1 MSFWK
6 NLKNQLGSIASLAE
20 HIDTAAAEKSIRS
33 SIYFRGPNVWILV
46 FSIIIASVGLNVNSI
61 PVIIGAMLI
70 SPLLGPIFGIGLGLG
85 INDTGLLKSSLKN
98 ILVMMSISLVAS
110 FLYFLI
116 TPLNLSNPTEL
127 LARTNPTIYD
137 VLIALFGGFA
147 GIFELSRK
155 EKGTVFSGVAIA
167 TALMPPLCTAGF
179 GLANGNLVYFIGA
192 LYLFTI
198 NCIFIILAT
207 YLTVKYMKFE
217 QFEYKD
223 EAAGKRARRLITI
236 VTVIVIVPSIWSAIV
251 MVRENTFNENVA
263 EFISANKNMYSGY
276 IMDYKTEHRN
286 GSKVEVFFTGEPLSA
301 SEKNNFMESAKEF
314 GLKPEQIIIR
324 EHALGE
330 GTDEA
335 EILKGIYERT
345 DDEITRRESE
355 IKKLEDE
362 LRRLHSSDIPYEQI
376 TREAVNQYP
385 AIVSLFVARGA
396 DVEAKGYSRKDGLL
410 AVVTTSEKLADDEK
424 ARLVNWLKIR
434 LGSDNVTLYEI
445 VSSPDTEKDKASDSG
460 KQ

>member
-6 NLKNQLGSIASLAE
+6 NLKDQLRSITSLSE
-20 HIDTAAAEKSIRS
+20 HIDTAAAETSIRN
-33 SIYFRGPNVWILV
+33 SIYFRGPNVWILF

-70 SPLLGPIFGIGLGLG
+70 SPLLGPVFGIGLGLG

-98 ILVMMSISLVAS
+98 TLVMMGISIVAS

-179 GLANGNLVYFIGA
+179 GLANGNLGYFAGA

-223 EAAGKRARRLITI
+223 EKAGKRARRFITI
-236 VTVIVIVPSIWSAIV
+236 VTVIVVVPSIWSAII
-251 MVRENTFNENVA
+251 MIRENTFNENVS
-263 EFISANKNMYSGY
+263 EFINANKDQYNGY

-286 GSKVEVFFTGEPLSA
+286 GSRVEIYFTGEPLSA
-301 SEKNNFMESAKEF
+301 SEKNNLIESAKEF
-314 GLKPEQIIIR
+314 GLKPEQIIIK
-324 EHALGE
+324 EHAIGE
-330 GTDEA
+330 NTDEA

-345 DDEITRRESE
+345 DSEIIRREDEIR
-355 IKKLEDE
+355 KLEDE
-362 LRRLHSSDIPYEQI
+362 LKKLHESDIPYVQV
-376 TREAVNQYP
+376 TKEALNQYP
-385 AIVSLFVARGA
+385 GIESMFIARGA
-396 DVEAKGYSRKDGLL
+396 EVVKDGYAKTDGILVL
-410 AVVTTSEKLADDEK
+410 VSTSRPLDEDDRI
-424 ARLVNWLKIR
+424 RLSDWLKIR
-434 LGSDNVTLYEI
+434 LASDNVRLYETA
-445 VSSPDTEKDKASDSG
+445 SGAKEKISE
-460 KQ
+460 

>member
-1 MSFWK
+1 MSFWN
-6 NLKNQLGSIASLAE
+6 NLKAQISSIASLSE
-20 HIDTAAAEKSIRS
+20 HIDTFQAEKAIRN
-33 SIYFRGPNVWILV
+33 SIYFKGPNVWILV

-98 ILVMMSISLVAS
+98 ILVMMLISLVAS

-116 TPLNLSNPTEL
+116 TPLSLSNPTEL

-179 GLANGNLVYFIGA
+179 GLANGNLMYFIGA

-217 QFEYKD
+217 QYEYKD
-223 EAAGKRARRLITI
+223 ERTGKRARRLITI
-236 VTVIVIVPSIWSAIV
+236 VTAIVVVPRIWSAIV
-251 MVRENTFNENVA
+251 MVRENTFNQDVA
-263 EFISANKNMYSGY
+263 EFINMNKNLYSGY
-276 IMDYKTEHRN
+276 IMDYKVEHRK
-286 GSKVEVFFTGEPLSA
+286 GSRVEVYFTGEPLSA
-301 SEKNNFMESAKEF
+301 SEKNNFLESAKEF
-314 GLKPEQIIIR
+314 GLKPEQIIIK
-324 EHALGE
+324 EHALVE
-330 GTDEA
+330 GTGEA

-345 DDEITRRESE
+345 DNEITRREAE

-362 LRRLHSSDIPYEQI
+362 LKLLHASDIPYSQI

-385 AIVSLFVARGA
+385 ELKSLFVARGA
-396 DVEAKGYSRKDGLL
+396 EVRSSDFKESDGLL
-410 AVVTTSEKLADDEK
+410 AVATTTRPLSDEQKL
-424 ARLVNWLKIR
+424 RLKNWLRIR
-434 LGSDNVTLYEI
+434 LGIENVTLYEI
-445 VSSPDTEKDKASDSG
+445 TATDDK
-460 KQ
+460 

>member
-1 MSFWK
+1 MSFWN
-6 NLKNQLGSIASLAE
+6 NLKAQISSIASLSE
-20 HIDTAAAEKSIRS
+20 HIDTFQAEKAIRN

-98 ILVMMSISLVAS
+98 ILVMMLISLVAS

-116 TPLNLSNPTEL
+116 TPLSLSNPTEL

-179 GLANGNLVYFIGA
+179 GLANGNLMYFIGA

-217 QFEYKD
+217 QYEYKD
-223 EAAGKRARRLITI
+223 ERTGKRARRLITI
-236 VTVIVIVPSIWSAIV
+236 VTAIVVVPSIWSAIV
-251 MVRENTFNENVA
+251 MVRENTFNQDVA
-263 EFISANKNMYSGY
+263 EFINMNKNLYSGY
-276 IMDYKTEHRN
+276 IMDYKIEHRK
-286 GSKVEVFFTGEPLSA
+286 GSRVEVYFTGEPLSA
-301 SEKNNFMESAKEF
+301 SEKNNFLESAKEF
-314 GLKPEQIIIR
+314 GLKPEQVIIK
-324 EHALGE
+324 EHALVE
-330 GTDEA
+330 GTGEA

-345 DDEITRRESE
+345 DNEITRREAE

-362 LRRLHSSDIPYEQI
+362 LKLLHASDIPYSQI

-385 AIVSLFVARGA
+385 ELKSLFVARGA
-396 DVEAKGYSRKDGLL
+396 EVRSSDFKESDGLL
-410 AVVTTSEKLADDEK
+410 AVATTTRPLSDEQKL
-424 ARLVNWLKIR
+424 RLKNWLRIR
-434 LGSDNVTLYEI
+434 LGIENVTLYEI
-445 VSSPDTEKDKASDSG
+445 TATDDK
-460 KQ
+460 

>member
-1 MSFWK
+1 MKDQAS
-6 NLKNQLGSIASLAE
+6 SIASLAE
-20 HIDTAAAEKSIRS
+20 HIDTAAAEKNIRNN
-33 SIYFRGPNVWILV
+33 IYFRGPNVWILV

-85 INDTGLLKSSLKN
+85 INDTGLLKASLKN
-98 ILVMMSISLVAS
+98 ILVMMVISLVAS
-110 FLYFLI
+110 LVYFLI

-179 GLANGNLVYFIGA
+179 GLANGNLMYFIGA

-217 QFEYKD
+217 QHEYKD
-223 EAAGKRARRLITI
+223 EKSGKRARRLITVI
-236 VTVIVIVPSIWSAIV
+236 TVIVIVPSIWSAIV
-251 MVRENTFNENVA
+251 MIRENTFNETVS
-263 EFISANKNMYSGY
+263 EFINANKNLYSGY
-276 IMDYKTEHRN
+276 IMDYKVDHRN
-286 GSKVEVFFTGEPLSA
+286 GSKVQVFFTGDPLSA
-301 SEKNNFMESAKEF
+301 SEKNNFLESAKEF
-314 GLKPEQIIIR
+314 GLKPEQIIIQ

-330 GTDEA
+330 GTNEG

-345 DDEITRRESE
+345 DSEITRREAE

-362 LRRLHSSDIPYEQI
+362 LKMLHASEIPFEQI

-385 AIVSLFVARGA
+385 HITSLFVARGA
-396 DVEAKGYSRKDGLL
+396 EVSAKDFSRSNGLL
-410 AVVTTSEKLADDEK
+410 AVVRTSEPLSEEEK
-424 ARLVNWLKIR
+424 TRLTDWLKIR
-434 LGSDNVTLYEI
+434 LNIQNVTLYEI
-445 VSSPDTEKDKASDSG
+445 MDGTQTVKPDEK
-460 KQ
+460 

>member
-1 MSFWK
+1 MSFWN
-6 NLKNQLGSIASLAE
+6 NLKAQISSIASLSE
-20 HIDTAAAEKSIRS
+20 HIDTFQAEKAIRN

-98 ILVMMSISLVAS
+98 ILVMMLISLVAS

-116 TPLNLSNPTEL
+116 TPLSLSNPTEL

-179 GLANGNLVYFIGA
+179 GLANGNLMYFIGA

-217 QFEYKD
+217 QYEYKD
-223 EAAGKRARRLITI
+223 ERTGKRARRLITI
-236 VTVIVIVPSIWSAIV
+236 VTAIVVVPSIWSAIV
-251 MVRENTFNENVA
+251 MVRENTVKQDVA
-263 EFISANKNMYSGY
+263 EFINMNKNLYSGY
-276 IMDYKTEHRN
+276 IMDYKVEHRK
-286 GSKVEVFFTGEPLSA
+286 GSRVEVYFTGEPLSA
-301 SEKNNFMESAKEF
+301 SEKNNFLESAKEF
-314 GLKPEQIIIR
+314 GLKPEQVIIK
-324 EHALGE
+324 EHALVE
-330 GTDEA
+330 GTGEA

-345 DDEITRRESE
+345 DNEITRREAE

-362 LRRLHSSDIPYEQI
+362 LKLLHASDIPYSQI

-385 AIVSLFVARGA
+385 ELKSLFVARGA
-396 DVEAKGYSRKDGLL
+396 EVRSSDFKESDGLL
-410 AVVTTSEKLADDEK
+410 AVATTTRPLSDEQKL
-424 ARLVNWLKIR
+424 RLKNWLRIR
-434 LGSDNVTLYEI
+434 LGIENVTLYEI
-445 VSSPDTEKDKASDSG
+445 TATDDK
-460 KQ
+460 

>member
-1 MSFWK
+1 MKDQAS
-6 NLKNQLGSIASLAE
+6 SIASLAE
-20 HIDTAAAEKSIRS
+20 HIDTAAAEKNIRNN
-33 SIYFRGPNVWILV
+33 IYFRGPNVWILV

-85 INDTGLLKSSLKN
+85 INDTGLLKASLKN
-98 ILVMMSISLVAS
+98 ILVMMVISLVAS
-110 FLYFLI
+110 LVYFLI

-179 GLANGNLVYFIGA
+179 GLANGNLMYFIGA

-217 QFEYKD
+217 QHEYKD
-223 EAAGKRARRLITI
+223 EKSGKRARRLITI
-236 VTVIVIVPSIWSAIV
+236 ITVIVIVPSIWSAIV
-251 MVRENTFNENVA
+251 MIRENTFNETVS
-263 EFISANKNMYSGY
+263 EFINANKNLYSGY
-276 IMDYKTEHRN
+276 IMDYKVDHRN
-286 GSKVEVFFTGEPLSA
+286 GSKVQVFFTGDPLSA
-301 SEKNNFMESAKEF
+301 SEKNNFLESAKEF
-314 GLKPEQIIIR
+314 GLKPEQIIIQ

-330 GTDEA
+330 GTNEG

-345 DDEITRRESE
+345 DSEITRREAE

-362 LRRLHSSDIPYEQI
+362 LKMLHASEIPFEQI

-385 AIVSLFVARGA
+385 HITSLFVARGA
-396 DVEAKGYSRKDGLL
+396 EVSAKDFSRSNGLL
-410 AVVTTSEKLADDEK
+410 AVVRTSEPLSEEEK
-424 ARLVNWLKIR
+424 TRLTDWLKIR
-434 LGSDNVTLYEI
+434 LNIQNVTLYEI
-445 VSSPDTEKDKASDSG
+445 KDGTQTVKPDEK
-460 KQ
+460 

>member
-1 MSFWK
+1 MSFWN
-6 NLKNQLGSIASLAE
+6 NLKAQISSIASLSE
-20 HIDTAAAEKSIRS
+20 HIDTFQAEKAIRN
-33 SIYFRGPNVWILV
+33 SIYFKGPNVWILV

-98 ILVMMSISLVAS
+98 ILVMMLISLVAS

-116 TPLNLSNPTEL
+116 TPLSLSNPTEL

-179 GLANGNLVYFIGA
+179 GLANGNLMYFIGA

-217 QFEYKD
+217 QYEYKD
-223 EAAGKRARRLITI
+223 ERTGKRARRLITI
-236 VTVIVIVPSIWSAIV
+236 ITAIVVVPSIWSAIV
-251 MVRENTFNENVA
+251 MVRENTFNQDVA
-263 EFISANKNMYSGY
+263 EFINMNKNLYSGY
-276 IMDYKTEHRN
+276 IMDYKVEHRK
-286 GSKVEVFFTGEPLSA
+286 GSRVEVYFTGEPLSA
-301 SEKNNFMESAKEF
+301 SEKNNFLESAKEF
-314 GLKPEQIIIR
+314 GLKPEQVIIK
-324 EHALGE
+324 EHALVE
-330 GTDEA
+330 GTGEA

-345 DDEITRRESE
+345 DNEITRREAE

-362 LRRLHSSDIPYEQI
+362 LKLLHASDIPYSQI

-385 AIVSLFVARGA
+385 ELKSLFVARGA
-396 DVEAKGYSRKDGLL
+396 EVRSSDFKESDGLL
-410 AVVTTSEKLADDEK
+410 AVATTTRPLSDEQKL
-424 ARLVNWLKIR
+424 RLKNWLRIR
-434 LGSDNVTLYEI
+434 LGIENVTLYEI
-445 VSSPDTEKDKASDSG
+445 TATDDK
-460 KQ
+460 

>member
-1 MSFWK
+1 MKDQAS
-6 NLKNQLGSIASLAE
+6 SIASLAE
-20 HIDTAAAEKSIRS
+20 HIDTAAAEKNIRN

-85 INDTGLLKSSLKN
+85 INDTGLLKASLKN
-98 ILVMMSISLVAS
+98 ILVMMVISLVAS
-110 FLYFLI
+110 LVYFLI

-179 GLANGNLVYFIGA
+179 GLANGNLMYFIGA

-217 QFEYKD
+217 QHEYKD
-223 EAAGKRARRLITI
+223 EKSGKRARRLITVI
-236 VTVIVIVPSIWSAIV
+236 TVIVIVPSIWSAIV
-251 MVRENTFNENVA
+251 MIRENTFNETVS
-263 EFISANKNMYSGY
+263 EFINANKNLYSGY
-276 IMDYKTEHRN
+276 IMDYKVDHRN
-286 GSKVEVFFTGEPLSA
+286 GSKVQVFFTGDPLSA
-301 SEKNNFMESAKEF
+301 SEKNNFLESAKEF
-314 GLKPEQIIIR
+314 GLKPEQIIIQ

-330 GTDEA
+330 GTNEG

-345 DDEITRRESE
+345 DSEITRREAE

-362 LRRLHSSDIPYEQI
+362 LKMLHASEIPFEQI

-385 AIVSLFVARGA
+385 HITSLFVARGA
-396 DVEAKGYSRKDGLL
+396 EVSAKDFSRSNGLL
-410 AVVTTSEKLADDEK
+410 AVVRTSEPLSEEEK
-424 ARLVNWLKIR
+424 TRLTDWLKIR
-434 LGSDNVTLYEI
+434 LNIQNVTLYEI
-445 VSSPDTEKDKASDSG
+445 KDGIQTVKPDEK
-460 KQ
+460 

>member
-1 MSFWK
+1 MKDQAS
-6 NLKNQLGSIASLAE
+6 SIASLAE
-20 HIDTAAAEKSIRS
+20 HIDTAAAEKNIRN

-85 INDTGLLKSSLKN
+85 INDTGLLKASLKN
-98 ILVMMSISLVAS
+98 ILVMMVISLVAS
-110 FLYFLI
+110 LVYFLI

-179 GLANGNLVYFIGA
+179 GLANGNLMYFIGA

-217 QFEYKD
+217 QHEYKD
-223 EAAGKRARRLITI
+223 EKSGKRARRLITVI
-236 VTVIVIVPSIWSAIV
+236 TVIVIVPSIWSAIV
-251 MVRENTFNENVA
+251 MIRENTFNETVS
-263 EFISANKNMYSGY
+263 EFINANKNLYSGY
-276 IMDYKTEHRN
+276 IMDYKVDHRN
-286 GSKVEVFFTGEPLSA
+286 GSKVQVFFTGDPLSA
-301 SEKNNFMESAKEF
+301 SEKNNFLESAKEF
-314 GLKPEQIIIR
+314 GLKPEQIIIQ

-330 GTDEA
+330 GTNEG

-345 DDEITRRESE
+345 DSEITRREAE

-362 LRRLHSSDIPYEQI
+362 LKMLHASEIPFEQI

-385 AIVSLFVARGA
+385 HITSLFVARGA
-396 DVEAKGYSRKDGLL
+396 EVSAKDFSRSNGLL
-410 AVVTTSEKLADDEK
+410 AVVRTSEPLSEEEK
-424 ARLVNWLKIR
+424 TRLTDWLKIR
-434 LGSDNVTLYEI
+434 LNIQNVTLYEI
-445 VSSPDTEKDKASDSG
+445 KTVKPDEK
-460 KQ
+460 

>member
-1 MSFWK
+1 MKDQAS
-6 NLKNQLGSIASLAE
+6 SIASLAE
-20 HIDTAAAEKSIRS
+20 HIDTAAAEKNIRN

-85 INDTGLLKSSLKN
+85 INDTGLLKASLKN
-98 ILVMMSISLVAS
+98 ILVMMVISLVAS
-110 FLYFLI
+110 LVYFLI

-179 GLANGNLVYFIGA
+179 GLANGNLMYFIGA

-217 QFEYKD
+217 QHEYKD
-223 EAAGKRARRLITI
+223 EKSGKRARRLITVI
-236 VTVIVIVPSIWSAIV
+236 TVIVIVPSIWSAIV
-251 MVRENTFNENVA
+251 MIRENTFNETVS
-263 EFISANKNMYSGY
+263 EFINANKNLYSGY
-276 IMDYKTEHRN
+276 IMDYKVDHRN
-286 GSKVEVFFTGEPLSA
+286 GSKVQVFFTGDPLSA
-301 SEKNNFMESAKEF
+301 SEKNNFLESAKEF
-314 GLKPEQIIIR
+314 GLKPEQIIIQ

-330 GTDEA
+330 GTNEG

-345 DDEITRRESE
+345 DSEITRREAE

-362 LRRLHSSDIPYEQI
+362 LKMLHASEIPFEQI

-385 AIVSLFVARGA
+385 HITSLFVARGA
-396 DVEAKGYSRKDGLL
+396 EVSAKDFSRSNGLL
-410 AVVTTSEKLADDEK
+410 AVVRTSEPLSEEEK
-424 ARLVNWLKIR
+424 TRLTDWLKIR
-434 LGSDNVTLYEI
+434 LNIQNVTLYEI
-445 VSSPDTEKDKASDSG
+445 KDEIKTVKPDEK
-460 KQ
+460 

>member
-1 MSFWK
+1 MKDQAS
-6 NLKNQLGSIASLAE
+6 SIASLAE
-20 HIDTAAAEKSIRS
+20 HIDTAAAEKNIRN

-85 INDTGLLKSSLKN
+85 INDTGLLKASLKN
-98 ILVMMSISLVAS
+98 ILVMMVISLVAS
-110 FLYFLI
+110 LVYFLI

-179 GLANGNLVYFIGA
+179 GLANGNLMYFIGA

-217 QFEYKD
+217 QHEYKD
-223 EAAGKRARRLITI
+223 EKSGKRARRLITVI
-236 VTVIVIVPSIWSAIV
+236 TVIVIVPSIWSAIV
-251 MVRENTFNENVA
+251 MIRENTFNETVS
-263 EFISANKNMYSGY
+263 EFINANKNLYSGY
-276 IMDYKTEHRN
+276 IMDYKVDHRN
-286 GSKVEVFFTGEPLSA
+286 GSKVQVFFTGDPLSA
-301 SEKNNFMESAKEF
+301 SEKNNFLESAKEF
-314 GLKPEQIIIR
+314 GLKPEQIIIQ

-330 GTDEA
+330 GTNEG

-345 DDEITRRESE
+345 DSEITRREAE

-362 LRRLHSSDIPYEQI
+362 LKMLHASEIPFEQI

-385 AIVSLFVARGA
+385 HITSLFVARGA
-396 DVEAKGYSRKDGLL
+396 EVSTKDFSRSNGLL
-410 AVVTTSEKLADDEK
+410 AVVRTSEPLSEEEK
-424 ARLVNWLKIR
+424 TRLTDWLKIR
-434 LGSDNVTLYEI
+434 LNIQNVTLYEI
-445 VSSPDTEKDKASDSG
+445 KDGTQTVKPDEK
-460 KQ
+460 

>member
-1 MSFWK
+1 MSFWN
-6 NLKNQLGSIASLAE
+6 NLKAQISSIASLSE
-20 HIDTAAAEKSIRS
+20 HIDTFQAEKAIRN

-98 ILVMMSISLVAS
+98 ILVMMLISLVAS

-116 TPLNLSNPTEL
+116 TPLSLSNPTEL

-179 GLANGNLVYFIGA
+179 GLANGNLMYFIGA

-217 QFEYKD
+217 QYEYKD
-223 EAAGKRARRLITI
+223 ERTGKRARRLITI
-236 VTVIVIVPSIWSAIV
+236 VTAIVVVPSIWSAIV
-251 MVRENTFNENVA
+251 MVRENTFNQDVA
-263 EFISANKNMYSGY
+263 EFINMNKNRYSGY
-276 IMDYKTEHRN
+276 IMDYKVEHRK
-286 GSKVEVFFTGEPLSA
+286 GSRVEVYFTGEPLSA
-301 SEKNNFMESAKEF
+301 SEKNNFLESAKEF
-314 GLKPEQIIIR
+314 GLKPEQVIIK
-324 EHALGE
+324 EHALVE
-330 GTDEA
+330 GTGEA

-345 DDEITRRESE
+345 DNEITRREAE

-362 LRRLHSSDIPYEQI
+362 LKLLHASDIPYSQI

-385 AIVSLFVARGA
+385 ELKSLFVARGA
-396 DVEAKGYSRKDGLL
+396 EVRSSDFKESDGLL
-410 AVVTTSEKLADDEK
+410 AVATTTRPLSDEQKL
-424 ARLVNWLKIR
+424 RLKNWLRIR
-434 LGSDNVTLYEI
+434 LGIENVTLYEI
-445 VSSPDTEKDKASDSG
+445 TATDDK
-460 KQ
+460 

>member
-6 NLKNQLGSIASLAE
+6 NLKDQASSIASLAE
-20 HIDTAAAEKSIRS
+20 HIDTAAAEKNIRN

-85 INDTGLLKSSLKN
+85 INDTGLLKASLKN
-98 ILVMMSISLVAS
+98 ILVMMVISLVAS
-110 FLYFLI
+110 LVYFLI

-167 TALMPPLCTAGF
+167 TALMPPICTAGF
-179 GLANGNLVYFIGA
+179 GLANGNLMYFIGA

-217 QFEYKD
+217 QHEYKD
-223 EAAGKRARRLITI
+223 EKSGKRARRLITVI
-236 VTVIVIVPSIWSAIV
+236 TVIVIVPSIWSAIV
-251 MVRENTFNENVA
+251 MIRENTFNETVS
-263 EFISANKNMYSGY
+263 EFINANKNLYSGY
-276 IMDYKTEHRN
+276 IMDYKVDHRN
-286 GSKVEVFFTGEPLSA
+286 GSKVQVFFTGDPLSA
-301 SEKNNFMESAKEF
+301 SEKNNFLESAKEF
-314 GLKPEQIIIR
+314 GLKPEQIIIQ

-330 GTDEA
+330 GTNEG

-345 DDEITRRESE
+345 DSEITRREAE

-362 LRRLHSSDIPYEQI
+362 LKMLHASEIPFEQI

-385 AIVSLFVARGA
+385 HITSLFVARGA
-396 DVEAKGYSRKDGLL
+396 EVSAKDFSRSNGLL
-410 AVVTTSEKLADDEK
+410 AVVRTSEPLSEEEK
-424 ARLVNWLKIR
+424 TRLTDWLKIR
-434 LGSDNVTLYEI
+434 LNIQNVTLYEI
-445 VSSPDTEKDKASDSG
+445 KDGIQTVKPDEK
-460 KQ
+460 

>member
-6 NLKNQLGSIASLAE
+6 NLKDQASSIASLAE
-20 HIDTAAAEKSIRS
+20 HIDTAAAEKNIRN

-85 INDTGLLKSSLKN
+85 INDTGLLKASLKN
-98 ILVMMSISLVAS
+98 ILVMMVISLVAS
-110 FLYFLI
+110 LVYFLI

-179 GLANGNLVYFIGA
+179 GLANGNLMYFIGA

-198 NCIFIILAT
+198 NCIFLILAT

-217 QFEYKD
+217 QHEYKD
-223 EAAGKRARRLITI
+223 EKSGKRARRLITVI
-236 VTVIVIVPSIWSAIV
+236 TVIVIVPSIWSAIV
-251 MVRENTFNENVA
+251 MIRENTFNETVS
-263 EFISANKNMYSGY
+263 EFINANKNLYSGY
-276 IMDYKTEHRN
+276 IMDYKVDHRN
-286 GSKVEVFFTGEPLSA
+286 GSKVQVFFTGDPLSA
-301 SEKNNFMESAKEF
+301 SEKNNFLESAKEF
-314 GLKPEQIIIR
+314 GLKPEQIIIQ

-330 GTDEA
+330 GTNEG

-345 DDEITRRESE
+345 DSEITRREAE

-362 LRRLHSSDIPYEQI
+362 LKMLHASEIPFEQI

-385 AIVSLFVARGA
+385 HITSLFVARGA
-396 DVEAKGYSRKDGLL
+396 EVSAKDFSRSNGLL
-410 AVVTTSEKLADDEK
+410 AVVRTSEPLSEEEK
-424 ARLVNWLKIR
+424 TRLTDWLKIR
-434 LGSDNVTLYEI
+434 LNIQNVTLYEI
-445 VSSPDTEKDKASDSG
+445 KDGTQTVKPDEK
-460 KQ
+460 

>member
-1 MSFWK
+1 MSFWN
-6 NLKNQLGSIASLAE
+6 NLKAQISSIASLSE
-20 HIDTAAAEKSIRS
+20 HIDTFQAEKAIRN

-98 ILVMMSISLVAS
+98 ILVMMLISLVAS

-116 TPLNLSNPTEL
+116 TPLSLSNPTEL

-147 GIFELSRK
+147 GIFELSRT

-167 TALMPPLCTAGF
+167 TALMPPLCTAGL
-179 GLANGNLVYFIGA
+179 GLANGNLMYFIGA

-217 QFEYKD
+217 QYEYKD
-223 EAAGKRARRLITI
+223 ERTGKRARRLITI
-236 VTVIVIVPSIWSAIV
+236 ITAIVVVPSIWSAIV
-251 MVRENTFNENVA
+251 MVRENTFNQDVA
-263 EFISANKNMYSGY
+263 EFINMNKNLYSGY
-276 IMDYKTEHRN
+276 IMDYKVEHRK
-286 GSKVEVFFTGEPLSA
+286 GSRVEVYFTGEPLSA
-301 SEKNNFMESAKEF
+301 SEKNNFLESAKEF
-314 GLKPEQIIIR
+314 GLKPEQVIIK
-324 EHALGE
+324 EHALVE
-330 GTDEA
+330 GTGEA

-345 DDEITRRESE
+345 DNEITRREAE

-362 LRRLHSSDIPYEQI
+362 LKLLHASDIPYSQI

-385 AIVSLFVARGA
+385 ELKSLFVARGA
-396 DVEAKGYSRKDGLL
+396 EVRSSDFKESDGLL
-410 AVVTTSEKLADDEK
+410 AVATTTRPLSDEQKL
-424 ARLVNWLKIR
+424 RLKNWLRIR
-434 LGSDNVTLYEI
+434 LGIENVTLYEI
-445 VSSPDTEKDKASDSG
+445 TATDDK
-460 KQ
+460 

>member
-1 MSFWK
+1 MVQVRSIT
-6 NLKNQLGSIASLAE
+6 NLSE
-20 HIDTAAAEKSIRS
+20 HIDTSEAEKAIRN
-33 SIYFRGPNVWILV
+33 SIYFRGPNVWILG
-46 FSIIIASVGLNVNSI
+46 FSIVIASVGLNVNSI

-85 INDTGLLKSSLKN
+85 INDTGLLKASLKN
-98 ILVMMSISLVAS
+98 ILVMMSISIVAS

-147 GIFELSRK
+147 GIFELARK

-179 GLANGNLVYFIGA
+179 GLASGNLMYFLGA

-217 QFEYKD
+217 QYEYKD
-223 EAAGKRARRLITI
+223 EKAGRRARRFITI
-236 VTVIVIVPSIWSAIV
+236 ITVIVVVPSIWSAIV
-251 MVRENTFNENVA
+251 MVRENRFNENVA
-263 EFISANKNMYSGY
+263 EFINANKNLYSGY
-276 IMDYKTEHRN
+276 IMDYKVEHRK
-286 GSKVEVFFTGEPLSA
+286 GSRVEVYFTGEPLSA
-301 SEKNNFMESAKEF
+301 SEKNNFLESAKEY
-314 GLKPEQIIIR
+314 GLRPEQVIIK
-324 EHALGE
+324 EHALVE
-330 GTDEA
+330 GTNEA

-345 DDEITRRESE
+345 DNEITRREAE

-362 LRRLHSSDIPYEQI
+362 LKMLHASDIPYEQVA
-376 TREAVNQYP
+376 REAVNQYP
-385 AIVSLFVARGA
+385 SIQSIFIARGA
-396 DVEAKGYSRKDGLL
+396 KVNSGDFRKNDGLL
-410 AVVTTSEKLADDEK
+410 AVVTTAEPLDNDEK
-424 ARLVNWLKIR
+424 SRLTNWLRIR
-434 LGSDNVTLYEI
+434 LGIENVTLYEFHT
-445 VSSPDTEKDKASDSG
+445 TEKTDK
-460 KQ
+460 

>member
-1 MSFWK
+1 
-6 NLKNQLGSIASLAE
+6 
-20 HIDTAAAEKSIRS
+20 
-33 SIYFRGPNVWILV
+33 
-46 FSIIIASVGLNVNSI
+46 
-61 PVIIGAMLI
+61 
-70 SPLLGPIFGIGLGLG
+70 
-85 INDTGLLKSSLKN
+85 
-98 ILVMMSISLVAS
+98 
-110 FLYFLI
+110 
-116 TPLNLSNPTEL
+116 
-127 LARTNPTIYD
+127 
-137 VLIALFGGFA
+137 
-147 GIFELSRK
+147 
-155 EKGTVFSGVAIA
+155 
-167 TALMPPLCTAGF
+167 
-179 GLANGNLVYFIGA
+179 
-192 LYLFTI
+192 
-198 NCIFIILAT
+198 
-207 YLTVKYMKFE
+207 MKFE
-217 QFEYKD
+217 QFEYND